1 MQNKTNRGLSLT
13 PRHATPRHATPR
25 HASFD
30 HHLIPRPVNSVN
42 SLRNEPWEHNL
53 WASEI
58 LKRRHFKTH
67 QVTIAPIVLQC
78 LFIYLTLCANSGQGA
93 DRPSTDTGLQKCMS
107 GLVLCCTCYNNY
119 RITPIYCTIT
129 SQLSD

>member
-1 MQNKTNRGLSLT
+1 MQNKTNRGLSL
-13 PRHATPRHATPR
+13 TPRHATPR

-93 DRPSTDTGLQKCMS
+93 DRPSTDTRLQKYVWVS
-107 GLVLCCTCYNNY
+107 FVLYLLQQLPNN
-119 RITPIYCTIT
+119 THLLHDHFPTI
-129 SQLSD
+129 